1 MPNHDYNALI
11 VLEFDVDVEFVFAA
25 VYIENDAAVSVDV
38 VYMMVVAVV
47 VDSMVAVVVDSIV
60 VVVVIVVAD
69 NAVVVVAVVD
79 MVVAVDIDIDNI
91 VVVVVVYNVV
101 VVVDNAEA
109 LDGMVVEVLV
119 LWSSIIL
126 QICFVWVW
134 YSKAPLMVHVV
145 VL

>member
-69 NAVVVVAVVD
+69 N
-79 MVVAVDIDIDNI
+79 I